1 MTACLFVTG
10 MLLAPHCAVAVETS
24 VMAEKADSVYGVVD
38 ELAHF
43 PGGDEALMSFLT
55 MNLHYPEA
63 MRQQGKSGRVF
74 VTFEISKKGKIRNPR
89 IIKTPDEGFN
99 EEVIRFMKSMP
110 KWKPAKVK
118 GKKVTSRM
126 ILPLMF
132 RLPR

>member
-1 MTACLFVTG
+1 MAACLFVTG
-10 MLLAPHCAVAVETS
+10 MLLAPHRAVAAVTN
-24 VMAEKADSVYGVVD
+24 VMAEKVDSVYGVVD

-43 PGGDEALMSFLT
+43 PGGDEALRRFVAE
-55 MNLHYPEA
+55 NLHYPEA

-74 VTFEISKKGKIRNPR
+74 VTIEISKKGKITNPR

-99 EEVIRFMKSMP
+99 EEVIRFVKSMP

-118 GKKVTSRM
+118 GKKVASRM

-132 RLPR
+132 RLHQ